1 LRHNLNAANDLAT
14 LEIDDYY
21 FPARF
26 ITERSIRA
34 HDQTIAIDTCLDYGT
49 TDRQRYN
56 CFVKTIGSAGAGNL
70 GNLIHHAID
79 EQAETGDDEQAHED
93 DQNLDRLH
101 DGEQDPKE
109 RDGMTA
115 AESAR
120 THEVAVREAEAGTR
134 LDRLL
139 AARLPELSRSR
150 LKNLILAGRLSAGGE
165 TIDEPSY
172 RVKPG
177 QHLVLLVPAATPA
190 RPQAQA
196 MPLDILYED
205 DALIVIDKPAGLVVH
220 PAPGNPDRTLVN
232 ALLAHCGEALTGIGG
247 ERRPGIVHRLDKGTS
262 GVMVA
267 AKTQAAHAG
276 LVASFAAREIERAYL
291 AVVWGLPEP
300 RAGEI
305 AGNIGRSPRNRKKM
319 AVLPRGGRP
328 ARTRYRVLKALPCG
342 GADGLVSLVECRL
355 LSGRTHQIRVHMTA
369 KGHPL
374 LGDPLYGRAG
384 ANRAKR
390 LPEAAQ
396 AALEALDRQALHAR
410 ILGFRHPVSAED
422 LHFESEIPLD
432 IKRLIDS
439 LE

>member
-1 LRHNLNAANDLAT
+1 MTSA
-14 LEIDDYY
+14 E
-21 FPARF
+21 PAK
-26 ITERSIRA
+26 TYK
-34 HDQTIAIDTCLDYGT
+34 IA
-49 TDRQRYN
+49 
-56 CFVKTIGSAGAGNL
+56 
-70 GNLIHHAID
+70 
-79 EQAETGDDEQAHED
+79 
-93 DQNLDRLH
+93 
-101 DGEQDPKE
+101 
-109 RDGMTA
+109 
-115 AESAR
+115 
-120 THEVAVREAEAGTR
+120 VAKAEAGER

-139 AARLPELSRSR
+139 AARLPDLSRSR
-150 LKNLILAGRLSAGGE
+150 LKNLIEAARLSAGGQ
-165 TIDEPSY
+165 TIVEPSY

-177 QHLVLLVPAATPA
+177 QRLVLAVPAAAPA

-196 MPLDILYED
+196 IPLDVLFED
-205 DALIVIDKPAGLVVH
+205 AALIVIDKPPGLVVH

-300 RAGEI
+300 RSGEI

-319 AVLPRGGRP
+319 AVLQRGGRP
-328 ARTRYRVLKALPCG
+328 ARTRYRVLEAL
-342 GADGLVSLVECRL
+342 ADGQASLVECRL
-355 LSGRTHQIRVHMTA
+355 LSGRTHQIRVHMA
-369 KGHPL
+369 AHGHPL

-384 ANRAKR
+384 GPRARR
-390 LPEAAQ
+390 LAGPAQ
-396 AALEALDRQALHAR
+396 TALEALGRQALHAR
-410 ILGFRHPVSAED
+410 TLGFRHPVSGEA

-432 IKRLIDS
+432 IKRLIDT

>member
-1 LRHNLNAANDLAT
+1 
-14 LEIDDYY
+14 
-21 FPARF
+21 
-26 ITERSIRA
+26 
-34 HDQTIAIDTCLDYGT
+34 
-49 TDRQRYN
+49 
-56 CFVKTIGSAGAGNL
+56 
-70 GNLIHHAID
+70 
-79 EQAETGDDEQAHED
+79 
-93 DQNLDRLH
+93 
-101 DGEQDPKE
+101 
-109 RDGMTA
+109 MTA
-115 AESAR
+115 EESGK
-120 THEVAVREAEAGTR
+120 TYKIAVEKTEAGLR

-139 AARLPELSRSR
+139 ASRLPELSRSR
-150 LKNLILAGRLSAGGE
+150 LKNLIEAGRLSAGGE
-165 TIDEPSY
+165 TIVEPSY

-177 QHLVLLVPAATPA
+177 QRLILAVPAAAPA

-196 MPLDILYED
+196 IPLDVLFED
-205 DALIVIDKPAGLVVH
+205 AALIVIDKPPGLVVH

-291 AVVWGLPEP
+291 AVVWGVPEP
-300 RAGEI
+300 RTGEI

-319 AVLPRGGRP
+319 AILERGGRP
-328 ARTRYRVLKALPCG
+328 ARTRYRVIQAL
-342 GADGLVSLVECRL
+342 ADGRASLVECRL
-355 LSGRTHQIRVHMTA
+355 LSGRTHQIRVHMA
-369 KGHPL
+369 ARGHPL

-384 ANRAKR
+384 PSRARR

-396 AALEALDRQALHAR
+396 TALEALGRQALHAR
-410 ILGFRHPVSAED
+410 TLGFRHPASGKA
-422 LHFESEIPLD
+422 LRFESDIPLD